1 MPIDPNFPNNHQV
14 IGKFKDPLSENYHLV
29 WGPGHLAEAASD
41 PKVKQDYLV
50 AGEEIKP
57 MGIHGTFVAVDWD
70 SCVADGICLLSC
82 PVKVF
87 EWYKNPGETGRN
99 DRQNYTDK
107 ANPVKE
113 ADCIWCMACVE
124 VCPTK
129 AIKVDQE
136 NQDIH
141 EKEMQNYQG
150 IV

>member
-1 MPIDPNFPNNHQV
+1 
-14 IGKFKDPLSENYHLV
+14 
-29 WGPGHLAEAASD
+29 
-41 PKVKQDYLV
+41 
-50 AGEEIKP
+50 
-57 MGIHGTFVAVDWD
+57 MGVHGTFVAVDWD

-99 DRQNYTDK
+99 DRKDYTDK

-129 AIKVDQE
+129 AIKVDQL

-141 EKEMQNYQG
+141 EKE
-150 IV
+150 IAKFA

>member
-14 IGKFKDPLSENYHLV
+14 IEKFKDSLSENYHLV
-29 WGPGHLAEAASD
+29 WGPGRLAEAASD
-41 PKVKQDYLV
+41 AKVKADYLSTNE
-50 AGEEIKP
+50 AIKP

-99 DRQNYTDK
+99 DRKDYTDK

-129 AIKVDQE
+129 AIKVDQAL
-136 NQDIH
+136 QDIH
-141 EKEMQNYQG
+141 EKEIANFP
-150 IV
+150 

>member
-1 MPIDPNFPNNHQV
+1 MPIDPNFPNNHRV
-14 IGKFKDPLSENYHLV
+14 IEKFKDPLSENYHLV
-29 WGPGHLAEAASD
+29 WGPGRLAEAASD
-41 PKVKQDYLV
+41 PKVTADYL
-50 AGEEIKP
+50 AISEKIKP

-99 DRQNYTDK
+99 DRKDFTDK

-129 AIKVDQE
+129 AIKVDQA

-141 EKEMQNYQG
+141 EKEMQNFQG

>member
-1 MPIDPNFPNNHQV
+1 MPIDPNFPANHKV
-14 IGKFKDPLSENYHLV
+14 IEKFKDPLSENYHLV
-29 WGPGHLAEAASD
+29 WGPGRLAEAASD
-41 PKVKQDYLV
+41 PKVKSDSESS
-50 AGEEIKP
+50 GEEIRP
-57 MGIHGTFVAVDWD
+57 MGVHGTFVAVDWD

-99 DRQNYTDK
+99 DRKDYTDK
-107 ANPVKE
+107 AIPVKE

-129 AIKVDQE
+129 AIKVDQL

-141 EKEMQNYQG
+141 EKE
-150 IV
+150 IAKLA